1 MSLAGVASSSA
12 FNQLANLQSLFQK
25 GRSDWRQLA
34 QSLRSGDLAG
44 AQQAFNDLVALRQN
58 APSGGQG
65 SNTRVA
71 RDFEALGQAL
81 QAGDLAGA
89 QQAFAT
95 LRRDALGRQPY
106 LSHHRYARD
115 GGGQASPGPAIVVNL
130 SSGSGSGSNTA
141 TAAPS
146 PSTGSNHSS
155 VPATTANSGS
165 TGTSLAPITSTVGSA
180 TPVPTATASTTDE
193 NSSAGS
199 SVPEIIF
206 NLGKGTQHGTSPNQ
220 EIIFNLGNRQGNSGP
235 GITLNVDNTS
245 TGSEVDIRIG
255 NGPEIALNFAGGSQ
269 GSGPDIIFNLGN
281 GHSQSQA
288 GGIQI
293 NVLA

>member
-12 FNQLANLQSLFQK
+12 FNQLANLQSLFQQ

-34 QSLRSGDLAG
+34 QSLRSGDLTG
-44 AQQAFNDLVALRQN
+44 AQQAFNDLQALRQN
-58 APSGGQG
+58 APSAGQG

-71 RDFEALGQAL
+71 RDFDALGQAL

-89 QQAFAT
+89 RQAFAT
-95 LRRDALGRQPY
+95 LRRDAVGRQPF
-106 LSHHRYARD
+106 LSHHRYAFD
-115 GGGQASPGPAIVVNL
+115 GGGQANPGPAIVVNL
-130 SSGSGSGSNTA
+130 SSGSNK
-141 TAAPS
+141 
-146 PSTGSNHSS
+146 SS
-155 VPATTANSGS
+155 VPATTTNSGS

-180 TPVPTATASTTDE
+180 TPVPA
-193 NSSAGS
+193 NSSTGS

-206 NLGKGTQHGTSPNQ
+206 NLGNGIQHGTSPNQ
-220 EIIFNLGNRQGNSGP
+220 EIIFNLGNHQGNSGP
-235 GITLNVDNTS
+235 GITLNVESTS
-245 TGSEVDIRIG
+245 TGSEVDIRFG

-281 GHSQSQA
+281 GRSQSQA

-293 NVLA
+293 NILA